1 MFTIIMTVVGLMV
14 FIVSLVTKTFKVGFK
29 RLLMF
34 IATGIIMDVT
44 TFLIIGTVVY
54 NLH

>member
-34 IATGIIMDVT
+34 IMTGMIMDVI
-44 TFLIIGTVVY
+44 TFLFIGTLIY